1 MAYHKH
7 ITTYGGSYMDSPS
20 IAIIGR
26 PQDTGNYEK
35 ALRRIGISPVTTLD
49 PEQCSD
55 CCGLLLPG
63 GGDIT
68 PAFFGQQNHGSRQID
83 TELDILQL
91 QGLDLFVKW
100 RRPVLGI
107 CKGMQIINVH
117 FGGSICQ
124 YIKNATKHQWNGKD
138 QYHYVYHIGCSRTDF
153 FYQLYGS
160 SAFVNSAHHQA
171 VDKTGRNLLPVC
183 QSSDGT
189 LEALVHDSLPI
200 LAVQWHPERLFD
212 KGGMELLSFFTELCS
227 S

>member
-83 TELDILQL
+83 T
-91 QGLDLFVKW
+91 
-100 RRPVLGI
+100 
-107 CKGMQIINVH
+107 
-117 FGGSICQ
+117 
-124 YIKNATKHQWNGKD
+124 
-138 QYHYVYHIGCSRTDF
+138 
-153 FYQLYGS
+153 
-160 SAFVNSAHHQA
+160 
-171 VDKTGRNLLPVC
+171 
-183 QSSDGT
+183 
-189 LEALVHDSLPI
+189 
-200 LAVQWHPERLFD
+200 
-212 KGGMELLSFFTELCS
+212 
-227 S
+227 